1 MKKLNKEQIL
11 LDFFRKDETV
21 DNVNIIWLQN
31 ELRTALIQ
39 QTELKQCKDTINKLL
54 MKIDGLEARIEL
66 TELLNS
72 KIGFTF
78 DERC

>member
-54 MKIDGLEARIEL
+54 MKIDGLEARLEL
-66 TELLNS
+66 TELLNNKS
-72 KIGFTF
+72 KFTIF
-78 DERC
+78 S

>member
-1 MKKLNKEQIL
+1 MKKLNKEKIL
-11 LDFFRKDETV
+11 LDFYKSDDVINEV
-21 DNVNIIWLQN
+21 PLIWLQN

-54 MKIDGLEARIEL
+54 MKIDGLEARLEL
-66 TELLNS
+66 TELLNNKS
-72 KIGFTF
+72 KFTF

>member
-39 QTELKQCKDTINKLL
+39 QTELKQCKDTINKLR
-54 MKIDGLEARIEL
+54 LENDSLKARIEL
-66 TELLNS
+66 TELLNCKS
-72 KIGFTF
+72 GFTF

>member
-1 MKKLNKEQIL
+1 MKNYNSENL
-11 LDFFRKDETV
+11 LIDFFKGDDFIEV
-21 DNVNIIWLQN
+21 QCLWLQN

-54 MKIDGLEARIEL
+54 MKIDGLEARLEL
-66 TELLNS
+66 TELLNTKS
-72 KIGFTF
+72 GFTF